1 MEKFCNIKC
10 RTSGL
15 QPNAV
20 VIVATVRALKMH
32 GGGPEVT
39 PGKPL
44 SDVYTQENLEILEK
58 GCSNLIRHIQ
68 NSRKF
73 GMKVVVAVNRFIN
86 DTDAELELVRKIS
99 LEAGADKAVSANH
112 WAEGGK
118 GAIDLANAVIDVC
131 KEPNEF
137 KLLYDENL
145 SIKEKIETI
154 AREIYHAKDV
164 SYTEEAEQQIETY
177 TKQGFNLLPICM
189 AKTQYSFSDDPNKKG
204 APEGFTLP
212 IREVRAAVGAGFIYP
227 LVGTM
232 QTMPGLST
240 RPGFFDQDLADDGT
254 IIGLS

>member
-1 MEKFCNIKC
+1 MEKFCNIKT

-15 QPNAV
+15 NPNAV

-73 GMKVVVAVNRFIN
+73 GMKVVVAVNRFTN

-99 LEAGADKAVSANH
+99 LEAGADAAVSANH

-118 GAIDLANAVIDVC
+118 GAIDLANAVIEVC

-137 KLLYDENL
+137 KLLYGAEL

-164 SYTEEAEQQIETY
+164 SYSEEAEKQIETY
-177 TKQGFNLLPICM
+177 TKQGFSNLPICM

-204 APEGFTLP
+204 APEGEL
-212 IREVRAAVGAGFIYP
+212 
-227 LVGTM
+227 
-232 QTMPGLST
+232 
-240 RPGFFDQDLADDGT
+240 FFPQVLHV
-254 IIGLS
+254 

>member
-1 MEKFCNIKC
+1 
-10 RTSGL
+10 
-15 QPNAV
+15 
-20 VIVATVRALKMH
+20 MH

-73 GMKVVVAVNRFIN
+73 GMKVVVAVNRFMN

-99 LEAGADKAVSANH
+99 LEAGADKAVAANH

-137 KLLYDENL
+137 KLLYNENL

-164 SYTEEAEQQIETY
+164 SYTEEAEKQIETY

-204 APEGFTLP
+204 APEGMLRFT
-212 IREVRAAVGAGFIYP
+212 
-227 LVGTM
+227 
-232 QTMPGLST
+232 
-240 RPGFFDQDLADDGT
+240 
-254 IIGLS
+254 